1 MAFKTIYTCDKCGNE
16 QEKPNQFWTV
26 GVSATHSAYPPNN
39 EFVQGKHMHVCRPCL
54 ESFGIH
60 VQKRPEH
67 AQNPP
72 QIPSVEDLIR
82 ELVQRCS

>member
-1 MAFKTIYTCDKCGNE
+1 MAIKTIYTCDKCGSE
-16 QEKPNQFWTV
+16 QENPDQFWTV
-26 GVSATHSAYPPNN
+26 GVSAAHGVYPSN

-54 ESFGIH
+54 ESLGIH
-60 VQKRPEH
+60 VQKKLEH
-67 AQNPP
+67 EQNPP

>member
-1 MAFKTIYTCDKCGNE
+1 MAFKTIYTCDKCGHE
-16 QEKPNQFWTV
+16 QEKPDQFWTV
-26 GVSATHSAYPPNN
+26 GVSAKHGIFPSD
-39 EFVQGKHMHVCRPCL
+39 EFVMGKSMHVCRTCL

-60 VQKRPEH
+60 VQKNPERE
-67 AQNPP
+67 QNPP

>member
-1 MAFKTIYTCDKCGNE
+1 MTIKTIYTCDKCGNE
-16 QEKPNQFWTV
+16 QDKPDQFWTV
-26 GVSATHSAYPPNN
+26 GVSASSGSMPTNY
-39 EFVQGKHMHVCRPCL
+39 FVQDKSMHVCRPCL

-60 VQKRPEH
+60 VRKKAED

-72 QIPSVEDLIR
+72 KIPSVEDLIR